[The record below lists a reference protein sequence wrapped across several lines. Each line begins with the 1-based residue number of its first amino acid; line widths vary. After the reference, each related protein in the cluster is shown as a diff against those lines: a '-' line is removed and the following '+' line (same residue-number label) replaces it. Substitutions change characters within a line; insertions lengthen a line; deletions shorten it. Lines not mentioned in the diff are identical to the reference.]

1 MDYRNVISSL
11 FWIGVGIFFCVGA
24 FKYGITRSG
33 IPGAGFFPLLAGF
46 IMITLSLVVLG
57 SSFKKREESEI
68 LLKEKFFPRRSSPK
82 RIGLT
87 LAGLFGYW
95 LLLESVGFLGTTF
108 LFLVYLLRF
117 IEPQGWTKVLVVA
130 VLATGISYLLF
141 NILLKVQMPIG
152 FLGV

>member
-1 MDYRNVISSL
+1 MDYKNVISSL
-11 FWIGVGIFFCVGA
+11 FWMGVSILFCVGA

-46 IMITLSLVVLG
+46 IMIVLSLVVLG

-68 LLKEKFFPRRSSPK
+68 LQKEKFFPRKTSLK
-82 RIGLT
+82 RLGLT
-87 LAGLFGYW
+87 LAGLFFYW
-95 LLLESVGFLGTTF
+95 FLLESVGFIGTTF

-117 IEPQGWTKVLVVA
+117 IEPQGWTKVLVFSA
-130 VLATGISYLLF
+130 LATGVSYLLF
-141 NILLKVQMPIG
+141 SILLKVQLPIG